1 MEDKLIRLSDAD
13 TLLRDY
19 ADQCHGIGKYEKAS
33 GVLSAL
39 KHLVDIPGLK
49 PDVVSQA
56 EYDYIKKDRD
66 TLRKLVAGE
75 WVDCEAVQ
83 RALDITFSQG
93 LKMFDFGRQ
102 VAWNKPPKNGQ
113 YVVTKFRLDPEK
125 IPNKYS
131 VEFWNADDVDEY
143 NKVNADSSCH
153 FDDFEIKECSVHPES
168 NSRSHQWEL
177 ILEQQGGII

>member
-1 MEDKLIRLSDAD
+1 MEDKLIRLSDAN
-13 TLLRDY
+13 TFLRDY

-33 GVLSAL
+33 GILSAL

-49 PDVVSQA
+49 PNVVNKV

-66 TLRKLVAGE
+66 TLRKLITGE

-125 IPNKYS
+125 IPDKYS
-131 VEFWNADDVDEY
+131 VEFWTADDDTAY
-143 NKVNADSSCH
+143 N
-153 FDDFEIKECSVHPES
+153 DFNTTES
-168 NSRSHQWEL
+168 ELDVKDL

>member
-1 MEDKLIRLSDAD
+1 MEDKLIRLSDAE
-13 TLLRDY
+13 TMLRAY
-19 ADQCHGIGKYEKAS
+19 AEQCHGIGEYKKAS

-39 KHLVDIPGLK
+39 KHLTDIPGLK
-49 PDVVSQA
+49 PNVVNQA
-56 EYDYIKKDRD
+56 EYDYIKKDRN

-125 IPNKYS
+125 IPDKYS
-131 VEFWNADDVDEY
+131 VEFWTANDDTAY
-143 NKVNADSSCH
+143 NDFNTTDNEINVN
-153 FDDFEIKECSVHPES
+153 
-168 NSRSHQWEL
+168 EL

>member
-13 TLLRDY
+13 TLLRAY

-39 KHLVDIPGLK
+39 KHLTDIPGLK
-49 PDVVSQA
+49 PNVVNQV
-56 EYDYIKKDRD
+56 EYDYIKQDRD
-66 TLRKLVAGE
+66 ILRKLIAGE

-125 IPNKYS
+125 IPDKYS
-131 VEFWNADDVDEY
+131 VEFWTTDDDNAY
-143 NKVNADSSCH
+143 NDFNNA
-153 FDDFEIKECSVHPES
+153 ES
-168 NSRSHQWEL
+168 EL
-177 ILEQQGGII
+177 DLNDLIMEQQGGII

>member
-1 MEDKLIRLSDAD
+1 MEDKLIRLSDAN
-13 TLLRDY
+13 TVLRAY

-39 KHLVDIPGLK
+39 KHLIDIPGLK
-49 PDVVSQA
+49 PNVVTQA

-66 TLRKLVAGE
+66 VLRKLVTGE

-102 VAWNKPPKNGQ
+102 VAWNKAPKNGQ
-113 YVVTKFRLDPEK
+113 YVVTKFRLDPDK
-125 IPNKYS
+125 IPM
-131 VEFWNADDVDEY
+131 EFWTQEDDAAYNDFNKADD
-143 NKVNADSSCH
+143 
-153 FDDFEIKECSVHPES
+153 EINV
-168 NSRSHQWEL
+168 QEL
-177 ILEQQGGII
+177 ILEQQGGIL

>member
-1 MEDKLIRLSDAD
+1 MYQLRLLSIGDDMEDKLIRLSDAN
-13 TLLRDY
+13 TLLRGY

-49 PDVVSQA
+49 PNVVTQA
-56 EYDYIKKDRD
+56 EYDYIKRDRD
-66 TLRKLVAGE
+66 VLRKLVTGE
-75 WVDCEAVQ
+75 WVDCEEVQ

-102 VAWNKPPKNGQ
+102 VAWNKAPKNGQ
-113 YVVTKFRLDPEK
+113 YVVTKFRLDPNK
-125 IPNKYS
+125 IPDKYS
-131 VEFWNADDVDEY
+131 MEFWTQEDDAAYNDFNKADDEI
-143 NKVNADSSCH
+143 NVN
-153 FDDFEIKECSVHPES
+153 
-168 NSRSHQWEL
+168 EL

>member
-39 KHLVDIPGLK
+39 KHLTDIPGLK
-49 PDVVSQA
+49 PNVVNQA

-66 TLRKLVAGE
+66 TLRKLIAGE

-93 LKMFDFGRQ
+93 LKMFDFGRM
-102 VAWNKPPKNGQ
+102 VAWNKQPKNGQ
-113 YVVTKFRLDPEK
+113 FIVTKFRICEKTVKPKPEVFWCEEDD
-125 IPNKYS
+125 IKYA
-131 VEFWNADDVDEY
+131 EINA
-143 NKVNADSSCH
+143 KVNED
-153 FDDFEIKECSVHPES
+153 
-168 NSRSHQWEL
+168 NHQWEL
-177 ILEQQGGII
+177 VLEQQGGII

>member
-1 MEDKLIRLSDAD
+1 MFIRRDEAIKSIDDYAQALYSHNDWKMGETAD
-13 TLLRDY
+13 HCATLL
-19 ADQCHGIGKYEKAS
+19 EN
-33 GVLSAL
+33 V
-39 KHLVDIPGLK
+39 
-49 PDVVSQA
+49 PDEYVVSKA

-102 VAWNKPPKNGQ
+102 VAWNKFPKNGQ
-113 YVVTKFRLDPEK
+113 YIVTKFRLDPEK
-125 IPNKYS
+125 IPDKYS
-131 VEFWNADDVDEY
+131 VQFWTEDDDTAY
-143 NKVNADSSCH
+143 
-153 FDDFEIKECSVHPES
+153 DDF
-168 NSRSHQWEL
+168 NSTQSGLDVKEL